1 MSQKLRVFISST
13 MKDLPNERYAVFEKL
28 KSFNFEPV
36 MAEQLPAAAE
46 ESWPA
51 IKREIGQ
58 CEIFVVVSGSRY
70 GWVPDEGPEAGRNLS
85 VTHLELE
92 EARRRRLPVLAFL
105 QRLPEGLNR
114 ETEDAKRLAQFR
126 AGLKDWKG
134 GYFVAKEFELA
145 VELANQV
152 GEAVMNLLF
161 DKFWQELEEQREVE
175 QRELEALREQIAGD
189 EPPPT
194 AFEEPDLPP
203 ELLEAVASRRAVLF
217 AGAGFSLSA
226 GFPSA
231 MLFTERLKQIV
242 RNSAPGYNPDSW
254 SGTPAAISAD
264 FEAALGRQS
273 LEATAAALTAVLPH
287 VPPTYAHR
295 EAVRRFDY
303 IITTNFD
310 TLFEK
315 AGAQAVISQEPDDAR
330 LPAAAVLKLHGSA
343 DAPPSLVLI
352 EREVLTLDLRRPK
365 LWGAVLNLL
374 RTRPVLVVGSSL
386 RDPSLIRL
394 FTEAGDRVSGYFIA
408 PGVGKTNAAR
418 LSAWNLRCIDS
429 GADPFFAALARALPG
444 QAM

>member
-1 MSQKLRVFISST
+1 MSRKLRVFISST
-13 MKDLPNERYAVFEKL
+13 MKDLPNERYAVFERL

-36 MAEQLPAAAE
+36 MAEELPAAAQA
-46 ESWPA
+46 SWQT
-51 IKREIGQ
+51 IKKEIGQ
-58 CEIFVVVSGSRY
+58 CEIFIVVSGTRY
-70 GWVPDEGPEAGRNLS
+70 GWVPDKGPEAERKLS

-92 EARRRRLPVLAFL
+92 EAERLGLPTLVFL

-114 ETEDAKRLAQFR
+114 ETEDAKRLLQLR
-126 AGLKDWKG
+126 ERLKSWDG
-134 GYFVAKEFELA
+134 GYFVTREFELA
-145 VELANQV
+145 VELADQV
-152 GEAVMNLLF
+152 GQALMNLLF
-161 DKFWQELEEQREVE
+161 DKFWQDLEEKREAE
-175 QRELEALREQIAGD
+175 EMELEALRERTAGD
-189 EPPPT
+189 EPPPKT
-194 AFEEPDLPP
+194 SKEPDLPS
-203 ELLEAVASRRAVLF
+203 ELVEAVAARRTVLF

-231 MLFTERLKQIV
+231 LLFVERLKQIV
-242 RNSAPGYNPDSW
+242 RSSAPDYDPDSW

-264 FEAALGRQS
+264 FEATLGRQA
-273 LEATAAALTAVLPH
+273 LEATAAALTSVLPH
-287 VPPTYAHR
+287 VLPTFAHR
-295 EAVRRFDY
+295 EAVRLFDY

-315 AGAQAVISQEPDDAR
+315 AGARTVIFQEPDDAE

-343 DAPPSLVLI
+343 EAPPSLVLI

-394 FTEAGDRVSGYFIA
+394 FTEAGDQVSGYFVG
-408 PGVGKTNAAR
+408 PGLGKTAAAR

-429 GADPFFAALARALPG
+429 GADPFFAALARALPR
-444 QAM
+444 